1 MYRKRV
7 LRALP
12 VKKGGQSGNSVYA
25 LIASQKG
32 ECTMT
37 KGDNIRR
44 MLETDEGIA
53 DFLIEHGIDD
63 AVSFCRNRRECDERL
78 DTEKGGISKDWCRQC
93 LIKWLE
99 ENHVENK
106 D

>member
-1 MYRKRV
+1 
-7 LRALP
+7 
-12 VKKGGQSGNSVYA
+12 
-25 LIASQKG
+25 
-32 ECTMT
+32 MT

-53 DFLIEHGIDD
+53 DFLMEHGIENII
-63 AVSFCRNRRECDERL
+63 SFCRCKPECNIWL
-78 DTEKGGISKDWCRQC
+78 DTEKEGIPEEWCKQC
-93 LIKWLE
+93 LIEWLE

>member
-1 MYRKRV
+1 
-7 LRALP
+7 
-12 VKKGGQSGNSVYA
+12 
-25 LIASQKG
+25 